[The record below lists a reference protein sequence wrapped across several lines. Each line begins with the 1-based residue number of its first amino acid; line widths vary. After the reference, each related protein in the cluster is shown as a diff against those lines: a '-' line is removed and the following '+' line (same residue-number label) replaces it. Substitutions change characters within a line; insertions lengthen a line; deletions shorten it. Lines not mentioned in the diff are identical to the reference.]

1 MSDQTPNKSCGRC
14 LLEKNWGKGQCKH
27 FREWQSMQGP
37 GFVINPKVVIQKL
50 LVTAGSQRHSLTKK
64 DETAKPEHGSNE
76 KCLGVGRAP
85 LSYGNSCEEKN
96 DCVDLRLQLRL
107 WQMGFT
113 TRSWYLKSLDF
124 SRMALWAPHLCAQA
138 RFPHCPAL
146 LLILDLGC
154 HWKLS
159 AEKRNGRCR
168 SWNNLSHIL

>member
-1 MSDQTPNKSCGRC
+1 MPDQTPNKSCGRC

-27 FREWQSMQGP
+27 FREWQSVQGP
-37 GFVINPKVVIQKL
+37 GFVIPKSCDTETPRYRRVSKAFLDQKGWNCQARTRKQWEVSGCKESTIVL
-50 LVTAGSQRHSLTKK
+50 WKWLGREKWLCGSH
-64 DETAKPEHGSNE
+64 
-76 KCLGVGRAP
+76 
-85 LSYGNSCEEKN
+85 
-96 DCVDLRLQLRL
+96 RLQLRL

-113 TRSWYLKSLDF
+113 TRSWYLKSLGF
-124 SRMALWAPHLCAQA
+124 SIMALWAPHLCAQA

-159 AEKRNGRCR
+159 AEKGNGRCR